1 MRIEIKNADN
11 VENVTKQIFWEGV
24 KKFEKDWLMSIK
36 EEADKLYSF
45 WNILYY
51 KPHGFSKVVAYFIGA
66 LIIFNLAL
74 IVQNYIEFIMHGAK
88 FFPIGIVLLI
98 LELGSLICLLGFARN
113 EDAQYKNYCMEQLKP
128 MRKVLTNKIVS
139 YARQLKIE
147 VDITWD
153 NNEKEN

>member
-11 VENVTKQIFWEGV
+11 VENVIKQIFWEGV

-36 EEADKLYSF
+36 EEADKLYGF
-45 WNILYY
+45 WSILYY
-51 KPHGFSKVVAYFIGA
+51 KPHGFAKVMAYFIGA

-74 IVQNYIEFIMHGAK
+74 IVQNYIEFIMHGEQ

-98 LELGSLICLLGFARN
+98 LELGALLCLLGFARN
-113 EDAQYKNYCMEQLKP
+113 EDVQYKNYCLEQLKP
-128 MRKVLTNKIVS
+128 LRKVLSNKIVS

-147 VDITWD
+147 VTITWD
-153 NNEKEN
+153 EK